1 MADLEW
7 RSWLGFIC
15 IFVGI
20 WYILTKIFAWARRAL
35 VGFKEADLSYNL
47 GALFVFGFIA
57 YCFVWFNNTAYLSE
71 FYGPTGPEASQAK
84 AFTFL
89 VGDQCLGANVGSLS
103 QNYYNIYI

>member
-1 MADLEW
+1 MADLAW

-20 WYILTKIFAWARRAL
+20 WYILTNIFARARRAL
-35 VGFKEADLSYNL
+35 VGFRETDLSYSL
-47 GALFVFGFIA
+47 GALSVFGFIA
-57 YCFVWFNNTAYLSE
+57 CCFVWFNNTAYLSE
-71 FYGPTGPEASQAK
+71 FYGPTRPEASQAE

-89 VGDQCLGANVGSLS
+89 VGNQSLEANVGSLS